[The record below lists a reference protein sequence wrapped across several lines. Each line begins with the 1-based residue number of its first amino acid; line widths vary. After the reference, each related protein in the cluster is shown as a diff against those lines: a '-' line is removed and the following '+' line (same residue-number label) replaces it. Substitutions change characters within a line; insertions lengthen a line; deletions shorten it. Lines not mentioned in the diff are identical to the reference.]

1 MCDNEFLAHAMVRER
16 LREAEARGV
25 FSAMLRPA
33 STARRPAAKPAAR
46 ERSRRTRL
54 ELWWQAST
62 AWVAHLALPKTW
74 NRL

>member
-25 FSAMLRPA
+25 FGAMLRQA
-33 STARRPAAKPAAR
+33 SIARRPAAEPAAR
-46 ERSRRTRL
+46 GRSRRTRL
-54 ELWWQAST
+54 ELWWRAST
-62 AWVAHLALPKTW
+62 AWVAQLALPKTW

>member
-25 FSAMLRPA
+25 FSAMLREV
-33 STARRPAAKPAAR
+33 STARQPAAKPAAR
-46 ERSRRTRL
+46 ERSRRPRL
-54 ELWWQAST
+54 ELWWQASA
-62 AWVAHLALPKTW
+62 AWLAQLALPKTW

>member
-1 MCDNEFLAHAMVRER
+1 MCDNEYLAHAMVRER

-25 FSAMLRPA
+25 FSAMLRQA
-33 STARRPAAKPAAR
+33 STARQPAATR
-46 ERSRRTRL
+46 ERSRPTRL

-62 AWVAHLALPKTW
+62 AWVAQLALPKTW